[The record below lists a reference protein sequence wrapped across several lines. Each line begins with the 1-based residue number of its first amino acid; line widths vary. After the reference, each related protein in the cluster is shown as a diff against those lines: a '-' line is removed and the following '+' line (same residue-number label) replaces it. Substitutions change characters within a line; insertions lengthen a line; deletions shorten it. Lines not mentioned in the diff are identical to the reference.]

1 MCTIYLMKAVK
12 ILNNGTISRH
22 PVSED
27 SMNEDNKVHLKR
39 CSHSLANV
47 IFFPPSFYL
56 KGDIHG
62 IRVDLRS
69 VCVCLML

>member
-1 MCTIYLMKAVK
+1 MCMIYLMKAVK

-27 SMNEDNKVHLKR
+27 SVNEDNKVHLTR

-47 IFFPPSFYL
+47 IFSPSFYL
-56 KGDIHG
+56 KGDVHDIG
-62 IRVDLRS
+62 VDLRS